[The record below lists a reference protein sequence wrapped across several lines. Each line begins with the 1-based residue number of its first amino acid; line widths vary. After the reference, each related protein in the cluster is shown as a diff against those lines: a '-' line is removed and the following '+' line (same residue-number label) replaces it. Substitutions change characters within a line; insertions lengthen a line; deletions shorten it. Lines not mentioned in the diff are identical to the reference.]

1 MAANPNQGADA
12 WVLNE
17 WTEVYRLAFAS
28 LSDATGGT
36 SDAGTMD
43 LGGVTWTRRNTAAAY
58 LDSLNIASGKLVW
71 NLNGT
76 SSSHTLETAATG
88 PLLRTL
94 LNNLMATICA
104 AQVSGATPI
113 RFACAVT
120 DLGDENTETIGH
132 GIMGNNGSTGRGMTM
147 ETGFIGG
154 AAATQ
159 WSTYSPSK
167 LTSSTASVASTK
179 TAMLIEMHG
188 AHFIAYH
195 GSAVSA
201 EPPPL
206 NDDAAWT
213 VGVGCS
219 MTTYAANQDADF
231 EFSTTAVQAVLHASN
246 GNTDNDF
253 APAHTGIALAYARN
267 FVLV

>member
-1 MAANPNQGADA
+1 MAVNPNQGSGA
-12 WVLNE
+12 WTLNE
-17 WTEVYRLAFAS
+17 WTEVYRLAFAG
-28 LSDATGGT
+28 LSNLTGGT

-43 LGGVTWTRRNTAAAY
+43 IGGVTWTLRNTGGAY

-71 NLNGT
+71 DLNAT

-94 LNNLMATICA
+94 LNNLMATIAA
-104 AQVSGATPI
+104 AQVTGATPI

-132 GIMGNNGSTGRGMTM
+132 GIMGNNTATGRGMTM

-154 AAATQ
+154 AATTQ

-167 LTSSTASVASTK
+167 ITSSGASVAATK

-206 NDDAAWT
+206 NDDAGWT

-219 MTTYAANQDADF
+219 MTAYAANQNLDF
-231 EFSTTAVQAVLHASN
+231 DFSSTAVQAVLHASN
-246 GNTDNDF
+246 GNTNNNF
-253 APAHTGIALAYARN
+253 APSHTGIALAYARN